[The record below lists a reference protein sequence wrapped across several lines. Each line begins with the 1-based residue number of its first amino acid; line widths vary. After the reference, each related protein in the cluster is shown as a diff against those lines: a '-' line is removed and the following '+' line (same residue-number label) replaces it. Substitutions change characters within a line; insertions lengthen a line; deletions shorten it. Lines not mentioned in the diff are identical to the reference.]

1 MQRLATLNLAHLIDG
16 NEVDGIVNGVL
27 LKLSVMDGHSLKI
40 PLVELDSV
48 SLRTLN
54 DLSDKAKSSSPGR
67 L

>member
-16 NEVDGIVNGVL
+16 NEVDGIVDGVL
-27 LKLSVMDGHSLKI
+27 LKFSVMDGHSLKI